1 MKDKVACFEVKGV
14 ITITVNKEV
23 INLEQSKCKADGVC
37 SALKKNQTAMMD
49 ITCTST
55 DVAVDKVET
64 TLLNIGL
71 TGGDVWYM
79 SSIMVDHAGKKGSA
93 SYKENAND
101 KLFQAKNNHSYT
113 CAEDHKLT
121 LGKQNITVDFKSVTI
136 TPFAGTGGEPFRCPS
151 SVNPNPDSSIVP
163 IAVGCALAGL
173 IVIVLIAYLIGRR
186 KGGNRGYQK
195 V

>member
-1 MKDKVACFEVKGV
+1 MNKAGLACLELQGV
-14 ITITVNKEV
+14 ITITVDKEV
-23 INLEQSKCKADGVC
+23 INLEQSKCKVSGKC
-37 SALKKNQTAMMD
+37 SPLKVNETAEMA

-55 DVAVDKVET
+55 DKIVGKVEST
-64 TLLNIGL
+64 ELDISLA
-71 TGGDVWYM
+71 GGDVWYM
-79 SSIMVDHAGKKGSA
+79 SALMVDHAGKKGSA

-101 KLFQAKNNHSYT
+101 KLFQAKSNHSYT
-113 CAEDHKLT
+113 CAEDHKLK
-121 LGKQNITVDFKSVTI
+121 LGTNITVDFKKVTI
-136 TPFAGTGGEPFRCPS
+136 KPFVGAGGEPFRCPS
-151 SVNPNPDSSIVP
+151 SVNPNTDSSIVP